1 MIPLADFI
9 EQLEAVARLNEDEF
23 SYNILLVPSRG
34 HRKFFMEIA
43 FIVKEEADGHEI
55 LSGTGATIDEAVAN
69 AQDGWQKCLRNF
81 GYKFWV

>member
-9 EQLEAVARLNEDEF
+9 KQLEAVAKLNEDEF

-43 FIVKEEADGHEI
+43 FIVREEEDDHEI
-55 LSGTGATIDEAVAN
+55 LSGTGATIDEAVAA
-69 AQDGWQKCLRNF
+69 AQDNWQECLQNF
-81 GYKFWV
+81 GYEVK

>member
-1 MIPLADFI
+1 MTPIVDFI
-9 EQLEAVARLNEDEF
+9 QQLEAVARLNEDEF

-55 LSGTGATIDEAVAN
+55 LSGTGATIDEAVAS
-69 AQDGWQKCLRNF
+69 AQDGWQESLRNF
-81 GYKFWV
+81 GYEIK